1 MNGQNLE
8 ELDSLFAVTLPARPY
23 PGLRPFEKDEWSI
36 FFGRE
41 RMADAVVADI
51 IGKRVLVVHGDSGC
65 GKSSLIRAAVLPRLE
80 QDNARGGIRWRT
92 VAITPGESPLW
103 NLAEALSMVG
113 DDPRNEEKT
122 IEIRRILNFA
132 GRAPAALREFLRAGS
147 NDQVCIL
154 IDQFEELFAHAA
166 LHGPEEARLMTDF
179 LTALYREPPEGLYA
193 ILTMRSEFLGAC
205 ARFDGFAEI
214 VNATQYLLP
223 RMRHDDLLRAI
234 REPATLFDGEVSRDL
249 AERLIADAGGGQ
261 DQLPLIQH
269 GLMLL
274 HRNHVENTSGSW
286 RLGVE
291 HYQDQGGLKRLLS
304 DHADGLMLEVQRKH
318 LRSDGNSRVI
328 EDLFR
333 ALTDI
338 NAEGQAI
345 RRPCTLKQ
353 VEAIT
358 GADELTVRN
367 VVDAFRVEGV
377 SFLRPYGGAPIDGGT
392 LIDISHE
399 ALIRCWQK
407 IADPKD
413 GWLIR
418 EFRNGLVWRALLVQA
433 DSFEHDQTNVLAP
446 TTTDEREQW
455 MLRRNK
461 AWAERYGG
469 GWERAG
475 NLLAASAKA
484 RDHLRSEQAAARE
497 REETSKL
504 RDQRWRLLMKGSVFL
519 FIALVAAVYFAFDAK
534 EEGSRARRELGEAR
548 LQFDSANAARAR
560 SEELAAQ
567 AQKSADELL
576 QLVKQLRSSA
586 ALSGG
591 PAQTT
596 SRTAGEIEQLAYQL
610 SGNTQTAATAG
621 AGPRVYLH
629 ITDERLRPAV
639 RAFERALEARV
650 INGMKVVVPGIQL
663 VKTPLPRS
671 VLRCFRAEDCAKEAG
686 QLVALVNDVLL
697 EPQVQLQDLS
707 GKYGTATSIRP
718 RHYEIWFTDGNV
730 TLRSTTRG

>member
-1 MNGQNLE
+1 MNGQNPE

-274 HRNHVENTSGSW
+274 HRNHVESASTSGSW
-286 RLGVE
+286 R
-291 HYQDQGGLKRLLS
+291 H
-304 DHADGLMLEVQRKH
+304 
-318 LRSDGNSRVI
+318 
-328 EDLFR
+328 
-333 ALTDI
+333 
-338 NAEGQAI
+338 
-345 RRPCTLKQ
+345 C
-353 VEAIT
+353 
-358 GADELTVRN
+358 
-367 VVDAFRVEGV
+367 
-377 SFLRPYGGAPIDGGT
+377 
-392 LIDISHE
+392 
-399 ALIRCWQK
+399 
-407 IADPKD
+407 
-413 GWLIR
+413 
-418 EFRNGLVWRALLVQA
+418 
-433 DSFEHDQTNVLAP
+433 
-446 TTTDEREQW
+446 
-455 MLRRNK
+455 
-461 AWAERYGG
+461 
-469 GWERAG
+469 
-475 NLLAASAKA
+475 A
-484 RDHLRSEQAAARE
+484 R
-497 REETSKL
+497 
-504 RDQRWRLLMKGSVFL
+504 
-519 FIALVAAVYFAFDAK
+519 
-534 EEGSRARRELGEAR
+534 
-548 LQFDSANAARAR
+548 
-560 SEELAAQ
+560 
-567 AQKSADELL
+567 
-576 QLVKQLRSSA
+576 
-586 ALSGG
+586 
-591 PAQTT
+591 
-596 SRTAGEIEQLAYQL
+596 
-610 SGNTQTAATAG
+610 
-621 AGPRVYLH
+621 
-629 ITDERLRPAV
+629 
-639 RAFERALEARV
+639 
-650 INGMKVVVPGIQL
+650 
-663 VKTPLPRS
+663 
-671 VLRCFRAEDCAKEAG
+671 
-686 QLVALVNDVLL
+686 
-697 EPQVQLQDLS
+697 
-707 GKYGTATSIRP
+707 
-718 RHYEIWFTDGNV
+718 
-730 TLRSTTRG
+730 